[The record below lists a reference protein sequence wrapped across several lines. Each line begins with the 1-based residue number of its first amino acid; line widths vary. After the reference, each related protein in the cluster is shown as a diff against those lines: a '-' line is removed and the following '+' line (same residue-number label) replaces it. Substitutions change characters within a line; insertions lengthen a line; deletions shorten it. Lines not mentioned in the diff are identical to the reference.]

1 MSYLSLVSCIRKKG
15 EQGSTRSLENFKKLD
30 LSLSFHSSQYIHNLI
45 LCMFAPNWVKTL
57 HLFVLKIVFFW
68 RPVQGLPSKH
78 VILEQSQAK
87 LKLGDAV
94 SYGVEKKHN
103 YKNTGSC
110 RLQTDL
116 SSLEVNTVLGANHNI
131 SFQLPLVGL
140 LTLRDT
146 RVQLVILRK
155 KSGF

>member
-1 MSYLSLVSCIRKKG
+1 M
-15 EQGSTRSLENFKKLD
+15 
-30 LSLSFHSSQYIHNLI
+30 
-45 LCMFAPNWVKTL
+45 
-57 HLFVLKIVFFW
+57 
-68 RPVQGLPSKH
+68 QGLPSKH
-78 VILEQSQAK
+78 VTLEQSQAK